1 MQAEQHERRLVAQG
15 YCRQRQGE
23 ISDHLLTVSFD
34 VSAAHGAVRFE
45 TGEKPQHGQNSEA
58 QMGRETLFR
67 YQSHGEAGD

>member
-1 MQAEQHERRLVAQG
+1 MNGNWLRRVTAASVKA
-15 YCRQRQGE
+15 RFR
-23 ISDHLLTVSFD
+23 DHPPTVSFD

-58 QMGRETLFR
+58 QMCGETVFR